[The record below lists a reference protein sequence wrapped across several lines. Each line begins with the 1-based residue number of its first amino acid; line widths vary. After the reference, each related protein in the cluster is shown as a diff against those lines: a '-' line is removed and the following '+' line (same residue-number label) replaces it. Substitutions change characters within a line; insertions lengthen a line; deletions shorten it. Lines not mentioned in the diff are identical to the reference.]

1 MFKVLESFI
10 WLHILYIG
18 DVTNLSIWWLCQL
31 NMFCQGKEMIINFF
45 SEGLPYFLKVKM
57 RIYFLLLGEEDCG
70 FLNFLTDIHDIE
82 KDNIIIYQVH
92 HLRYIRWWN
101 WPTAQDI
108 YNMWWVMRYLEGE
121 DGNMRYLE
129 GNLNDIWKGKIVT
142 YEISG
147 RGRQWL
153 FRDIWRRKMETLW
166 YLVKMVTN
174 NTIYL
179 EEKDGDLRDIWNG
192 KMVVMGAGETLWV
205 RVGSCVLSRRSQTS
219 TLPSF
224 LEM

>member
-1 MFKVLESFI
+1 
-10 WLHILYIG
+10 
-18 DVTNLSIWWLCQL
+18 
-31 NMFCQGKEMIINFF
+31 
-45 SEGLPYFLKVKM
+45 M

-101 WPTAQDI
+101 WLTVQDI
-108 YNMWWVMRYLEGE
+108 YNMWWLMRYLEGE

-147 RGRQWL
+147 RGRRWL
-153 FRDIWRRKMETLW
+153 FRDIWRRKMETLR

>member
-45 SEGLPYFLKVKM
+45 SEGLPYFLKEKM

-101 WPTAQDI
+101 WPTVQDI
-108 YNMWWVMRYLEGE
+108 YKMWWLMRYLEGE

-129 GNLNDIWKGKIVT
+129 GKLNDIWKGKIVT

-147 RGRQWL
+147 RGRRWL
-153 FRDIWRRKMETLW
+153 FQDIWRRKMETLR

-179 EEKDGDLRDIWNG
+179 EEKDGNLRDIWNG